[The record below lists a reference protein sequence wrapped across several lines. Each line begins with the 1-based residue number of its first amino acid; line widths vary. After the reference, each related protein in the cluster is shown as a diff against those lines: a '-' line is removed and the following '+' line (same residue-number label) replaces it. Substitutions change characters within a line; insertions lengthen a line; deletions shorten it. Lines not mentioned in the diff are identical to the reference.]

1 MTLPARV
8 GEVLRYTVGGWH
20 FPTREVMLMW
30 QNRML
35 RIVWILICIAF
46 MLYIFTIKAR

>member
-8 GEVLRYTVGGWH
+8 GEVLRYNVDRWH
-20 FPTREVMLMW
+20 FPTREVLLMG

>member
-1 MTLPARV
+1 MILPVWA

-20 FPTREVMLMW
+20 FPKREVMLMW
-30 QNRML
+30 QNRVL

>member
-1 MTLPARV
+1 MFLPVWA
-8 GEVLRYTVGGWH
+8 GEVLRYTVGGWY
-20 FPTREVMLMW
+20 FPIREVMLMG

-35 RIVWILICIAF
+35 HILWILVCIAF